1 MQFRAYGLGF
11 RVQHLAVWGLGFI
24 GLLSMGRLGAQE
36 APYILNTHIKSYG
49 TLEKYKFLNKNPV
62 KQTLTSKKNLL
73 RMQGRGSEKS
83 SIQVVYL
90 GIRVW
95 EVGF

>member
-36 APYILNTHIKSYG
+36 APYILNTHINSYG
-49 TLEKYKFLNKNPV
+49 TLEKSKFLNKNPV
-62 KQTLTSKKNLL
+62 KQTLTSKKTYSECRAGGL
-73 RMQGRGSEKS
+73 RSLVYRSSTWGFEFGR
-83 SIQVVYL
+83 
-90 GIRVW
+90 
-95 EVGF
+95 